1 MFRQKILIVDDEFIN
16 REILKEILQDEYC
29 LIEAS
34 NGQEAI
40 DIYKAKEKELSL
52 VLLDMMMP
60 DKDGITVI
68 KELKRDLKELEVPII
83 FVTGNNDDELE
94 TNSIKM
100 GAADYIRKPFK
111 TEVIKARIAA
121 QIALKQNINHLN
133 AEIEKGI
140 LERTKITESII
151 LALANMVEYRSTES
165 GEHVKRVQ
173 DITKLIVKQ
182 LKLSTHLLDE
192 YSTTELTYMGYAA
205 ALHDIGKVRIK
216 DSILLKP
223 GCFTPEE
230 YEEMKKHTI
239 YGEEMAKKFYIGENE
254 EMLKL
259 CSEVCRHHHEKWDGT
274 GYPDRLK
281 GANIPISSRI
291 VCIADSFDAI
301 VSKRVYKDERT
312 LEDGFEIIKK
322 DSGIYFDPQIA
333 EVFLTLNQEL
343 HGMYQK

>member
-1 MFRQKILIVDDEFIN
+1 MFKQKILIVDDEFIN
-16 REILKEILQDEYC
+16 REILKEILQDDYN
-29 LIEAS
+29 LVEAS

-40 DIYKAKEKELSL
+40 DIYKAQEKELSL

-68 KELKRDLKELEVPII
+68 QELKEEFKELEVPII
-83 FVTGNNDDELE
+83 FVTGSNDDELE

-100 GAADYIRKPFK
+100 GAVDYIRKPFK

-121 QIALKQNINHLN
+121 QIALKQNINYLE

-140 LERTKITESII
+140 FERTQIMESVI
-151 LALANMVEYRSTES
+151 LILANMVEYRSAES

-173 DITKLIVKQ
+173 DITKLIIQ
-182 LKLSTHLLDE
+182 RLKDSTRLLDE
-192 YSTTELTYMGYAA
+192 YSNAELTYMGYAA

-223 GCFTPEE
+223 GHFTPEE

-239 YGEEMAKKFYIGENE
+239 YGEEIAKQIYIGKNE
-254 EMLKL
+254 GMLKL

-281 GANIPISSRI
+281 GTEIPISSRI
-291 VCIADSFDAI
+291 VCVADSFDAI
-301 VSKRVYKDERT
+301 VSKRVYKDEKT
-312 LEDGFEIIKK
+312 LEEGFEIIKK
-322 DSGIYFDPQIA
+322 DSGTYFDPQIA
-333 EVFLTLNQEL
+333 EMFSTLNQEL
-343 HGMYQK
+343 HQMYHK